1 MIYLKTKE
9 EIELLR
15 QCNQLV
21 SRTLAL
27 VGRNIRPGVTTLELD
42 ALAEEYIRAHGAVPN
57 FKGYGGFPATLCMSV
72 NEQIV
77 HGIPSG
83 YALQE
88 GDILSVDC
96 GAYMNGFH
104 GDSAYTFAVGEVDPR
119 TRELLDVTKEA
130 LYRGVAQAKADY
142 AAAYEYFKSGD
153 FVMAGRYFDKVRET
167 DRNNFFAEYYYRLSD
182 IRRKRQEGK
191 LCGAEFVIALLME
204 PVEKMKAACQ
214 PISVK
219 RGFLLHAFSEA
230 ESLLNALYDTIGV
243 IYGSSGDIDSARKE
257 YLIMGRDCRRLTMID
272 REAAMLDDSE
282 VSGHVISICEIAVF

>member
-130 LYRGVAQAKADY
+130 LYRGVAQAKAGNRIGDISHAVQEY
-142 AAAYEYFKSGD
+142 AQSHGMTVVREMVGHGLGRSLHEEPQVPNYGKRGSGPQLKAGKVLCIDPMINLGTRNVIFEKDGWTVRTADRKPSAHFEFAVAITDEGPDVLTTFEYIGKTLPIDCPAAPHAAAGPK
-153 FVMAGRYFDKVRET
+153 
-167 DRNNFFAEYYYRLSD
+167 
-182 IRRKRQEGK
+182 EGY
-191 LCGAEFVIALLME
+191 ALL
-204 PVEKMKAACQ
+204 KNQ
-214 PISVK
+214 
-219 RGFLLHAFSEA
+219 H
-230 ESLLNALYDTIGV
+230 
-243 IYGSSGDIDSARKE
+243 
-257 YLIMGRDCRRLTMID
+257 
-272 REAAMLDDSE
+272 
-282 VSGHVISICEIAVF
+282 

>member
-15 QCNQLV
+15 QSNQLV

-27 VGRNIRPGVTTLELD
+27 VGRNIRPGVTTKELD
-42 ALAEEYIRAHGAVPN
+42 QMAEEYIRSNGAVPN

-96 GAYMNGFH
+96 GAFMNGFH
-104 GDSAYTFAVGEVDPR
+104 GDSAYTFAVGEVAPR

-130 LYRGVAQAKADY
+130 LYRGVAQATVGNRIGDISHAVQEY
-142 AAAYEYFKSGD
+142 AQGHGMT
-153 FVMAGRYFDKVRET
+153 VVREMVGHGLG
-167 DRNNFFAEYYYRLSD
+167 RNLHEEPQVPNF
-182 IRRKRQEGK
+182 G
-191 LCGAEFVIALLME
+191 
-204 PVEKMKAACQ
+204 
-214 PISVK
+214 K
-219 RGFLLHAFSEA
+219 RGSGTKLKAGWYSA
-230 ESLLNALYDTIGV
+230 
-243 IYGSSGDIDSARKE
+243 SSR
-257 YLIMGRDCRRLTMID
+257 
-272 REAAMLDDSE
+272 
-282 VSGHVISICEIAVF
+282 

>member
-130 LYRGVAQAKADY
+130 LYRGVAQAKAGNRIGDISHAVQEY
-142 AAAYEYFKSGD
+142 AQSHGMT
-153 FVMAGRYFDKVRET
+153 VVREMVGHGLG
-167 DRNNFFAEYYYRLSD
+167 RSLHE
-182 IRRKRQEGK
+182 
-191 LCGAEFVIALLME
+191 E
-204 PVEKMKAACQ
+204 PQV
-214 PISVK
+214 PNYGK
-219 RGFLLHAFSEA
+219 RGSGPQLKAGMVLCIEPMIN
-230 ESLLNALYDTIGV
+230 LGTRNV
-243 IYGSSGDIDSARKE
+243 IFEKDGWTVRTADRKPSAHFEFAVAITDEGPDVLTTFEYIEKNLPID
-257 YLIMGRDCRRLTMID
+257 
-272 REAAMLDDSE
+272 
-282 VSGHVISICEIAVF
+282 

>member
-130 LYRGVAQAKADY
+130 LYKGIEQAVEDNRIGHIANAIQDYCEHRGYSVVREMTGHGIGRKLHEDPAVPNYGRRGVGPLLKNGMCLAIEPMINMGSRNIVIERDGWTCRTRDRKPSAHFEHTVAVRGRKADILSSF
-142 AAAYEYFKSGD
+142 EFIENELK
-153 FVMAGRYFDKVRET
+153 
-167 DRNNFFAEYYYRLSD
+167 DR
-182 IRRKRQEGK
+182 
-191 LCGAEFVIALLME
+191 
-204 PVEKMKAACQ
+204 
-214 PISVK
+214 
-219 RGFLLHAFSEA
+219 
-230 ESLLNALYDTIGV
+230 
-243 IYGSSGDIDSARKE
+243 
-257 YLIMGRDCRRLTMID
+257 
-272 REAAMLDDSE
+272 
-282 VSGHVISICEIAVF
+282 SI

>member
-104 GDSAYTFAVGEVDPR
+104 GDSAYTFAVGVVDPR

-130 LYRGVAQAKADY
+130 LYRGVAQAKA
-142 AAAYEYFKSGD
+142 GN
-153 FVMAGRYFDKVRET
+153 R
-167 DRNNFFAEYYYRLSD
+167 
-182 IRRKRQEGK
+182 I
-191 LCGAEFVIALLME
+191 
-204 PVEKMKAACQ
+204 
-214 PISVK
+214 
-219 RGFLLHAFSEA
+219 
-230 ESLLNALYDTIGV
+230 
-243 IYGSSGDIDSARKE
+243 GDISLS
-257 YLIMGRDCRRLTMID
+257 LIHI
-272 REAAMLDDSE
+272 
-282 VSGHVISICEIAVF
+282 